1 MPTYDY
7 QCKECGHTFEEFQSM
22 SSDLLIVCPSCG
34 KPALK
39 RLMASGV
46 GMIFK
51 GSGFYQTDYKNTNS
65 SVSTSSTSSTD
76 GAKQETKPS
85 PSAKTDS
92 SPSDSKTDSS
102 QSGSKPDSSQSGSKP
117 DSSK

>member
-7 QCKECGHTFEEFQSM
+7 VCKECGHAFEEFQSM
-22 SSDLLIVCPSCG
+22 SSEFLTVCPSCG

-39 RLMASGV
+39 RQMAGGA

-51 GSGFYQTDYKNTNS
+51 GSGFYQTDYKKTNS
-65 SVSTSSTSSTD
+65 SSTTSPTSSTNT
-76 GAKQETKPS
+76 AKPETKSTP
-85 PSAKTDS
+85 PAKTDS
-92 SPSDSKTDSS
+92 P
-102 QSGSKPDSSQSGSKP
+102 QSGSKPESSPSGPKP

>member
-7 QCKECGHTFEEFQSM
+7 RCRECGYTFEEFQSM
-22 SSDLLIVCPSCG
+22 KSELLVKCPSCG

-51 GSGFYQTDYKNTNS
+51 GSGFYQTDYKNTG
-65 SVSTSSTSSTD
+65 SVSGNSTSTSESSKSEKKPGKPATSE
-76 GAKQETKPS
+76 ETKS
-85 PSAKTDS
+85 EKK
-92 SPSDSKTDSS
+92 SDSPAKSDSPKS
-102 QSGSKPDSSQSGSKP
+102 DKRS
-117 DSSK
+117 SSK

>member
-7 QCKECGHTFEEFQSM
+7 VCKECGHTFEEFQSM
-22 SSDLLIVCPSCG
+22 SSEFLTVCPSCG

-39 RLMASGV
+39 RQMAGGA

-51 GSGFYQTDYKNTNS
+51 GSGFYSTDYRKTNS
-65 SVSTSSTSSTD
+65 SSSTSSTSD
-76 GAKQETKPS
+76 AGAAKQETKS
-85 PSAKTDS
+85 PL
-92 SPSDSKTDSS
+92 PSKTDSPPAP
-102 QSGSKPDSSQSGSKP
+102 SKPDSSQSGSKP